1 MHARAYEFVFFLVAL
16 GPHVLL
22 PFVVEDAG
30 ALGKE
35 AKDFLKKRKGV
46 LRDTLPMVSESELNW
61 SNRGFSNYFYQS
73 LSLANVQGMGFFFTS
88 AAAIVHSHVH
98 T

>member
-1 MHARAYEFVFFLVAL
+1 MSYCPSWLKMQ
-16 GPHVLL
+16 VLS
-22 PFVVEDAG
+22 G
-30 ALGKE
+30 RRRTR
-35 AKDFLKKRKGV
+35 AKDFLKKCKGV

-61 SNRGFSNYFYQS
+61 SNRGFSNYFYQL
-73 LSLANVQGMGFFFTS
+73 LSLANVGMGFFFTS